1 MSTRNFDA
9 SRITKK
15 MQDRTLYGYYN
26 NNDKNNGNNV
36 RPEQG
41 GYSTNA
47 TLLDRQQGACS
58 CSYSTNSNTLGLM
71 AYNTPGLSFQNPV
84 TFNPKNNF

>member
-9 SRITKK
+9 SRITSK
-15 MQDRTLYGYYN
+15 MQSRTLYGYYN

-41 GYSTNA
+41 GAPMNSV
-47 TLLDRQQGACS
+47 LLERQQGACS
-58 CSYSTNSNTLGLM
+58 CSFSTNSNTLGLM
-71 AYNTPGLSFQNPV
+71 GYNTAGNFFQNPV
-84 TFNPKNNF
+84 SFNRTQ